1 MIGHMVLK
9 DRDEATIGSELRAK
23 EANSVTLKCMFLNFI
38 LTIIKIVI
46 GILGKSSALV
56 ADGFHSLS
64 DFGSDIAVLL
74 GFRAAKKPKDECH
87 NYGHGKFET
96 LTTIII
102 GLALFGAAAVI
113 FISGVRK
120 IINAFDG
127 EILEQPGWITFLTAF
142 IAILIKE
149 WMYRHTAKIG
159 RRINSKLLIA
169 NAWHHRTDALSSIGA
184 VLGIGGA
191 IILGGEWRI
200 LDPIAAVLVSLFI
213 AKIAIN
219 LIRESTEELLE
230 KSLDKDTVDEIM
242 RIIQETEGVIR
253 PHNLKTRQ
261 IGNCIAVDVHVR
273 VRKNLSVEGGHDIAT
288 DVEKG
293 LRDRY
298 GEETIISIHVE
309 PQGKKK

>member
-1 MIGHMVLK
+1 MVLK
-9 DRDEATIGSELRAK
+9 GKDSNSIGSETRAK
-23 EANSVTLKCMFLNFI
+23 EANSVTIRCMFLNLI

-46 GILGKSSALV
+46 GIAGKSSALV

-74 GFRAAKKPKDECH
+74 GFRAAKKPKDDCH

-102 GLALFGAAAVI
+102 GFALLGAAAVI

-120 IINAFDG
+120 IIDAFYG
-127 EILEQPGWITFLTAF
+127 ETLEQPGWIALVTAF

-149 WMYRHTAKIG
+149 WMYRYTAKIG
-159 RRINSKLLIA
+159 RKINSKLLLA
-169 NAWHHRTDALSSIGA
+169 NAWHHRTDALSSVGA

-191 IILGGEWRI
+191 IVLGGEWRV

-213 AKIAIN
+213 ARIAVS

-230 KSLDKDTVDEIM
+230 RSLDKDTIEEIM
-242 RIIQETEGVIR
+242 LIMRGTKGVIS
-253 PHNLKTRQ
+253 PHNLKTRK
-261 IGNCIAVDVHVR
+261 IGNRIAVDVHIR
-273 VRKNLSVEGGHDIAT
+273 VRDGLSVAEGHDIAT
-288 DVEKG
+288 VVEGK
-293 LRDRY
+293 LKDRF

-309 PQGKKK
+309 PREKKT

>member
-9 DRDEATIGSELRAK
+9 DKNSNSIGSELRAK
-23 EANSVTLKCMFLNFI
+23 EANSATIKCMFLNLI
-38 LTIIKIVI
+38 LTIIKILI
-46 GILGKSSALV
+46 GITGKSTALV

-102 GLALFGAAAVI
+102 GLALLGAATMI
-113 FISGVRK
+113 LISGAGK
-120 IINAFDG
+120 IMDALDG
-127 EILEQPGWITFLTAF
+127 ETLEQPGWIALVTAF
-142 IAILIKE
+142 IAIVIKE
-149 WMYRHTAKIG
+149 WMYRYTVKIG

-169 NAWHHRTDALSSIGA
+169 NAWHHRTDALSSVGA

-191 IILGGEWRI
+191 IVLGGEWRV
-200 LDPIAAVLVSLFI
+200 LDPVAAVLVSLFI
-213 AKIAIN
+213 ARIAVN

-230 KSLDKDTVDEIM
+230 KSLDKDTVDDIL
-242 RIIQETEGVIR
+242 RIIQETNGVIR
-253 PHNLKTRQ
+253 PHNLRTRQ
-261 IGNCIAVDVHVR
+261 IGNCIAVDVHIR
-273 VRKNLSVEGGHDIAT
+273 VRGNLSVARGHDIAS
-288 DVEKG
+288 DVERG
-293 LRDRY
+293 LRDRF

-309 PQGKKK
+309 PHKKKK

>member
-1 MIGHMVLK
+1 MLGHIALK
-9 DRDEATIGSELRAK
+9 NGEANTTGSETRAK
-23 EANSVTLKCMFLNFI
+23 EANSVTIKCMFLNMF

-46 GILGKSSALV
+46 GIAGKSSALI

-102 GLALFGAAAVI
+102 GFALLGAATI
-113 FISGVRK
+113 ILISGARK
-120 IINAFDG
+120 IMDAVVG
-127 EILEQPGWITFLTAF
+127 ETLEQPGWIALITAF
-142 IAILIKE
+142 IAILVKE
-149 WMYRHTAKIG
+149 WMYRYTVRIG
-159 RRINSKLLIA
+159 KKINSKLLIA
-169 NAWHHRTDALSSIGA
+169 NAWHHRTDALSSVGA

-191 IILGGEWRI
+191 ILLGGEWRI

-213 AKIAIN
+213 ARIAVK

-230 KSLDKDTVDEIM
+230 RSLDKDTVDEVM
-242 RIIQETEGVIR
+242 RIIQGTKGVIR

-261 IGNCIAVDVHVR
+261 IGNCIAVDVHIR
-273 VRKNLSVEGGHDIAT
+273 VRENLSVARGHDIAS
-288 DVEKG
+288 DVERE
-293 LRDRY
+293 LRDRF
-298 GEETIISIHVE
+298 GEETIVSIHVE
-309 PQGKKK
+309 PQGKKE